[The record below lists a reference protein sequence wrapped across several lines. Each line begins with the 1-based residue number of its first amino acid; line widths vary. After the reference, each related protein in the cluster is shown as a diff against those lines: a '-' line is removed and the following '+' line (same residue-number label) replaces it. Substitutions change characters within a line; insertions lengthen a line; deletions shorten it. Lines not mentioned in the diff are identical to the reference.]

1 MNDKSTVKP
10 PMWFWI
16 VGVIALLWNL
26 IGVSAYLSEVFMS
39 EEVFVSMPEAQ
50 QALYESRPSWAT
62 AAFAIAIWS
71 GLLGSI
77 ALLLKKK
84 WAKVV
89 FILSL
94 VGILLQQLYHF
105 FLSNTFDVMR
115 TTAMILPIL
124 IVIFGLLL
132 VIFADFAAKRNWL
145 S

>member
-26 IGVSAYLSEVFMS
+26 IGVSAYLSEAFMS

-62 AAFAIAIWS
+62 AAFAIAVWS

-77 ALLLKKK
+77 SLLLKKK

-105 FLSNTFDVMR
+105 FLSNTFDVMG